1 MEGIANNKCKW
12 LDRSN
17 ALDLLRCQAAIVIGK
32 SENGQALADPWAVS
46 QVLWAKR
53 INLYQEPLILTFIG
67 RANQFVQTTFQLNL
81 QTIYF
86 C

>member
-32 SENGQALADPWAVS
+32 SENGQALADPCAVFS
-46 QVLWAKR
+46 S
-53 INLYQEPLILTFIG
+53 FIG
-67 RANQFVQTTFQLNL
+67 KAD
-81 QTIYF
+81 
-86 C
+86 

>member
-32 SENGQALADPWAVS
+32 SENGLSYYLEFYWQSELICTTNHSSWLLLAE
-46 QVLWAKR
+46 QT
-53 INLYQEPLILTFIG
+53 NLYKLKKK
-67 RANQFVQTTFQLNL
+67 
-81 QTIYF
+81 YF
-86 C
+86 FY